1 MQTYELTI
9 DERQRQIIEIALKM
23 LPFAAI
29 AEVSQDPMTDG
40 PAETIEMLHGMF
52 KELPDVEA
60 KLPGVNHG
68 FCL

>member
-23 LPFAAI
+23 LPFSAI
-29 AEVSQDPMTDG
+29 SEVSQDPMTDG

-52 KELPDVEA
+52 KELPDNEA
-60 KLPGVNHG
+60 KMPGVNHG